1 MTENVFA
8 NVQELEL
15 PEHGDARGRLIPLE
29 AGSGDVPFEV
39 KRAYFHLRYD
49 TWHCSGQP
57 RA

>member
-1 MTENVFA
+1 MSARVSEITFTER
-8 NVQELEL
+8 
-15 PEHGDARGRLIPLE
+15 GDARGRLIPPE